1 MEATSTAAAL
11 AAMGAALDAIRHE
24 ERARL
29 GHADRLALVTE
40 ARRVLGRTEALAG
53 LLVAEADRARASV
66 VVAGTP
72 TTSWLQGSGTATK
85 GEAAGLI
92 FGGRDLAERPVV
104 RDAALTGQVTVRQAR
119 AIAKVLGSLP
129 IGLSADQR
137 VEAERILLGEAA
149 QADAERLGRLGPA
162 VLERV
167 APSLRET
174 ADGEQRRLEAQRR
187 RAHAARSLSFSDDGD
202 GSWRVTGSLPHLLA
216 APLLK
221 IIDARVESAR
231 RTERDSAATSARPPG
246 VPVGAGGRSDSMP
259 DRATESACR
268 AGGGPAAS
276 HRHLEATSTAQR
288 RADALCAL
296 AGELLAGGGSVP
308 RVAGDRPRVVVTMS
322 FDALRAKAEQAGRL
336 EGGQAITAGDL
347 RRLCCDADVV
357 PAVLG
362 GASEVLDVGRAHRL
376 VPPGLRRAL
385 GLRDRGCAFPTCDA
399 PDPRCEAHHIVPWWA
414 GGATSLTNLVLL
426 CPHHHGVVEPPRF
439 WSGPPP
445 DRWTVRVADDGLP
458 EFVPPRGLDPSR
470 TPQRGPRGRPSLVMT
485 PAEEPTLPVGRRA
498 ATHASAVTQVP
509 LTTLAQAAEAN
520 PGGGRRGSP

>member
-1 MEATSTAAAL
+1 
-11 AAMGAALDAIRHE
+11 
-24 ERARL
+24 
-29 GHADRLALVTE
+29 
-40 ARRVLGRTEALAG
+40 
-53 LLVAEADRARASV
+53 
-66 VVAGTP
+66 
-72 TTSWLQGSGTATK
+72 
-85 GEAAGLI
+85 
-92 FGGRDLAERPVV
+92 
-104 RDAALTGQVTVRQAR
+104 
-119 AIAKVLGSLP
+119 
-129 IGLSADQR
+129 
-137 VEAERILLGEAA
+137 
-149 QADAERLGRLGPA
+149 
-162 VLERV
+162 
-167 APSLRET
+167 
-174 ADGEQRRLEAQRR
+174 
-187 RAHAARSLSFSDDGD
+187 
-202 GSWRVTGSLPHLLA
+202 
-216 APLLK
+216 
-221 IIDARVESAR
+221 
-231 RTERDSAATSARPPG
+231 
-246 VPVGAGGRSDSMP
+246 
-259 DRATESACR
+259 
-268 AGGGPAAS
+268 
-276 HRHLEATSTAQR
+276 
-288 RADALCAL
+288 
-296 AGELLAGGGSVP
+296 
-308 RVAGDRPRVVVTMS
+308 MS

-385 GLRDRGCAFPTCDA
+385 GLRDRGCAFPTCHA

-470 TPQRGPRGRPSLVMT
+470 TPQRRPRGRPSLVMT

>member
-53 LLVAEADRARASV
+53 LLVAEADRARSSV

-137 VEAERILLGEAA
+137 VEAERILLCEAA

-216 APLLK
+216 APLLT
-221 IIDARVESAR
+221 IIDARVESTR
-231 RTERDSAATSARPPG
+231 RAERDSAGATGRPPG
-246 VPVGAGGRSDSMP
+246 AAAGAG
-259 DRATESACR
+259 
-268 AGGGPAAS
+268 AS
-276 HRHLEATSTAQR
+276 HRHLEAMTTSQR

-296 AGELLAGGGSVP
+296 AGELLSGGGSVP

-322 FDALRAKAEQAGRL
+322 FDVLRAKADQAGLL

-376 VPPGLRRAL
+376 VPSGLRRAL

-414 GGATSLTNLVLL
+414 GGATSLANLVLL

-445 DRWTVRVADDGLP
+445 DRWTVRIADDGLP

-509 LTTLAQAAEAN
+509 LTTVAQAAEAN
-520 PGGGRRGSP
+520 PGGSRSGSP